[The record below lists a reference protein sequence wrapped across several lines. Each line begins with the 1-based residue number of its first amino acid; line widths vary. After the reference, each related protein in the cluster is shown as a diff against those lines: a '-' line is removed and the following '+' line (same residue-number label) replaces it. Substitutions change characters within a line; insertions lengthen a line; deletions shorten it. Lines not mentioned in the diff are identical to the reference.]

1 MAATVHIVGAGLS
14 GLAAAVDLAAD
25 GVPVI
30 LYEAAPYAGGRC
42 RSYYDPVVGRIIDNG
57 NHLVLSGN
65 RAIARYLGIL
75 GVRDRLAGPADAEF
89 PFLDVASGE
98 RWSVRPSAGPLPWWI
113 FARDRRVP
121 GSRPADYLAGLRLA
135 RAAPEE
141 TVAGCLGN
149 GPLFH
154 RFWEPLAVGVLNTP
168 AEEGAAWLLWPVLRE
183 TFGRGA
189 AACRPLIAREGLGH
203 CFVEPALAFL
213 TQHRATIR
221 LATRVREI
229 ELAGD
234 RITCLVTTTDR
245 VEMGDNDVVILAV
258 PAPVAADLVP
268 VTTPDAHAAIV
279 NGHFRLDHPASGSG
293 PGPSLL
299 GLVGGLCHWLFLR
312 GDVASVTISAADHL
326 LDQPAGDLA
335 AAMWADV
342 AIALGESAQTVPP
355 CRVVREK
362 RATFRQTPEQVA
374 RRPRCATRW
383 SNLFLAGDW
392 TDTGLPATLEGSVR
406 SGNSAAAKAKVAAG
420 RA

>member
-1 MAATVHIVGAGLS
+1 VAATVHVIGAGLS
-14 GLAAAVDLAAD
+14 GLAAAVDLAAA
-25 GVPVI
+25 GVPVA

-42 RSYYDPVVGRIIDNG
+42 RSYFDPVVGRIIDNG

-65 RAIARYLGIL
+65 RAIARYLAML
-75 GVRDRLAGPADAEF
+75 GAGDRLTGPKRAEF
-89 PFLDVASGE
+89 PFVDVVSGE
-98 RWSVRPSAGPLPWWI
+98 RWVVRPSPGPIPWWI

-135 RAAPEE
+135 RARPDE

-149 GPLFH
+149 GPVFR

-168 AEEGAAWLLWPVLRE
+168 AETGAARLLWPVLRE
-183 TFGRGA
+183 TFGRGE

-213 TQHRATIR
+213 TQRGAVVR

-229 ELAGD
+229 ALAGD
-234 RITCLVTTTDR
+234 RIAALVTTADR
-245 VEMGDNDVVILAV
+245 VAIGPNDAVILAV
-258 PAPVAADLVP
+258 PAPVAADLLP
-268 VTTPDAHAAIV
+268 VITPDAHAAIV
-279 NGHFRLDHPASGSG
+279 NGHFRLDRPL

-326 LDQPAGDLA
+326 LDEPAADLA
-335 AAMWADV
+335 AVMWADV
-342 AIALGESAQTVPP
+342 ARALGRSAAAAPP

-362 RATFRQTPEQVA
+362 RATFRQTPDQVA
-374 RRPRCATRW
+374 RRAGCKTRW

-406 SGNSAAAKAKVAAG
+406 SGNSAAAKARAFAAH
-420 RA
+420 A